1 MYCKTEEPKR
11 MRRSTSFLVLVAA
24 LLLFTS
30 SKSSGGTC
38 QNKLVGN
45 SYDCSYAINSGQSG
59 SGSGT
64 ITKHNCVEF
73 VTGGL
78 SENFDL
84 VGSVPTSDLGCACQT
99 TGDALI
105 TPKVDISADDFE
117 CVGDSIQFHGKIDS
131 NRLHGQ
137 ASETNGVYIV
147 FDCKKLSG
155 ECD

>member
-1 MYCKTEEPKR
+1 
-11 MRRSTSFLVLVAA
+11 MRLSASFLVLLAGV
-24 LLLFTS
+24 LLCTS

-59 SGSGT
+59 SGFGT

-99 TGDALI
+99 RSDALI
-105 TPKVDISADDFE
+105 TPKLDISKEDFE
-117 CVGDSIQFHGKIDS
+117 CVGDSIEFHGRIDS
-131 NRLHGQ
+131 DKLHGQ
-137 ASETNGVYIV
+137 ASEENGVYIV
-147 FDCKKLSG
+147 FDCKKLSAP
-155 ECD
+155 CM